1 MGVRLKA
8 GIREWRWERESEES
22 VFGGMFLYG
31 QIRSSGSRRCGGRG
45 CVRKMEEGKGYE
57 SVGRGE

>member
-31 QIRSSGSRRCGGRG
+31 KSGA
-45 CVRKMEEGKGYE
+45 
-57 SVGRGE
+57 VGRGGAGDVDV